1 VARIFLT
8 HPPEAL
14 ANYYGDR
21 AVAGLKALGEV
32 RLNTAGRELTV
43 EELIE
48 AARGCEVIVSYRQT
62 PGWPELFAA
71 SPDLVAFSR
80 CAIDIRNV
88 DVAAASAAGIL
99 VTQAS
104 AGFIASVSEWV
115 IGAMIDLGRRI
126 TASTEAY
133 HAGTVPA
140 GVMGR
145 ELKGAT
151 LGILGYG
158 QIGEYLARVAGA
170 LGMRVLVYDPYKKVG
185 DPALTQLEMTA
196 LLSESDFVV
205 CLVVANDS
213 TEKLVNAA
221 AFAAMKPGAY
231 FINASRGNLVDDDA
245 LVAALQSGRLA
256 GVALDV
262 GRAPDQMPVPAI
274 ARDPKVIAT
283 PHTAGLTLPAIEHQS
298 LETVAQVAEILQGR
312 APKGDRAEQPRN
324 RGVADR
330 REIVV
335 EHADPGEVLGRGEA
349 HDVVGERP
357 HEREP
362 ARRGD
367 RHRADH
373 PGGATGAHRAQ
384 RRGHGHPGGEAVVD
398 DDHGPRARVECG
410 AVRRVG
416 RTLRAD
422 RPRLQQGFPVEPGV
436 VGAGRGGMRGDVHLA
451 ALVDRADRH
460 LVGAGGA
467 ELAHEHDVQVARE
480 RVRDRAAEHHRAARD
495 GGDERPLPAV
505 LGERAGEPLAGFLPV
520 AEHAPVIARA
530 PAGSA

>member
-1 VARIFLT
+1 LRYASRFRNCTGARVAKIFLT

-32 RLNTAGRELTV
+32 RFNTAGRELAV
-43 EELIE
+43 QELIE

-104 AGFIASVSEWV
+104 AGFVASVSEWV

-126 TASTEAY
+126 TASSEAY

-158 QIGEYLARVAGA
+158 QIGEYLARIAVA

-185 DPALTQLEMTA
+185 DPALTQLEMPA
-196 LLSESDFVV
+196 LLRESDFVV

-213 TEKLVNAA
+213 TEKLVNAE
-221 AFAAMKPGAY
+221 AFAAMKPGAW
-231 FINASRGNLVDDDA
+231 FVNASRGNLVDDEA
-245 LVAALQSGRLA
+245 LVGALESGRLA
-256 GVALDV
+256 GAALDV

-274 ARDPKVIAT
+274 ARHSKVIAT
-283 PHTAGLTLPAIEHQS
+283 PHTAGLTLPSIEHQS

-312 APKGDRAEQPRN
+312 APKGAVNAAQATRLARL
-324 RGVADR
+324 R
-330 REIVV
+330 R
-335 EHADPGEVLGRGEA
+335 
-349 HDVVGERP
+349 
-357 HEREP
+357 
-362 ARRGD
+362 
-367 RHRADH
+367 
-373 PGGATGAHRAQ
+373 
-384 RRGHGHPGGEAVVD
+384 
-398 DDHGPRARVECG
+398 
-410 AVRRVG
+410 
-416 RTLRAD
+416 
-422 RPRLQQGFPVEPGV
+422 
-436 VGAGRGGMRGDVHLA
+436 
-451 ALVDRADRH
+451 
-460 LVGAGGA
+460 
-467 ELAHEHDVQVARE
+467 
-480 RVRDRAAEHHRAARD
+480 
-495 GGDERPLPAV
+495 
-505 LGERAGEPLAGFLPV
+505 
-520 AEHAPVIARA
+520 
-530 PAGSA
+530 

>member
-1 VARIFLT
+1 LRYASPVRNGPEQGVAKIFLT

-32 RLNTAGRELTV
+32 RFNTAGRELAV
-43 EELIE
+43 QELIE

-104 AGFIASVSEWV
+104 AGFVASVSEWV

-126 TASTEAY
+126 TASSEAY

-158 QIGEYLARVAGA
+158 QIGEYLARIAVA

-185 DPALTQLEMTA
+185 DPALTQLEMPA
-196 LLSESDFVV
+196 LLRESDFVV

-213 TEKLVNAA
+213 TEKLVNAE
-221 AFAAMKPGAY
+221 AFAAMKPGAW
-231 FINASRGNLVDDDA
+231 FVNASRGNLVDDEA
-245 LVAALQSGRLA
+245 LVGALESGRLA
-256 GVALDV
+256 GAALDV

-274 ARDPKVIAT
+274 ARHSKVIAT
-283 PHTAGLTLPAIEHQS
+283 PHTAGLTLPSIEHQS

-312 APKGDRAEQPRN
+312 APKGAVNAAQATRLARL
-324 RGVADR
+324 R
-330 REIVV
+330 R
-335 EHADPGEVLGRGEA
+335 
-349 HDVVGERP
+349 
-357 HEREP
+357 
-362 ARRGD
+362 
-367 RHRADH
+367 
-373 PGGATGAHRAQ
+373 
-384 RRGHGHPGGEAVVD
+384 
-398 DDHGPRARVECG
+398 
-410 AVRRVG
+410 
-416 RTLRAD
+416 
-422 RPRLQQGFPVEPGV
+422 
-436 VGAGRGGMRGDVHLA
+436 
-451 ALVDRADRH
+451 
-460 LVGAGGA
+460 
-467 ELAHEHDVQVARE
+467 
-480 RVRDRAAEHHRAARD
+480 
-495 GGDERPLPAV
+495 
-505 LGERAGEPLAGFLPV
+505 
-520 AEHAPVIARA
+520 
-530 PAGSA
+530 